1 MDTGFGRVV
10 PNAASTVTAVGQLSP
25 EPVVRALGTG
35 TGVASFAATVGAE
48 VGAEVEAEVGAAVGA
63 AVGADEAVEPAQ
75 AARLTART
83 IAVVAKERLLLHDTE
98 DASFQRRSRRET
110 RWLVRMTIPLAARI
124 GGRLQDLCEALI
136 L

>member
-25 EPVVRALGTG
+25 EPVVRALGRS
-35 TGVASFAATVGAE
+35 TGVAAIAATVGAA
-48 VGAEVEAEVGAAVGA
+48 VGAEVGAAVGA
-63 AVGADEAVEPAQ
+63 AVGADEAVEPPQ

-83 IAVVAKERLLLHDTE
+83 IVIVATERLLLHDTW

-110 RWLVRMTIPLAARI
+110 RWLVRMAIPLAAPI
-124 GGRLQDLCEALI
+124 GGQLDDLCGALI